1 MHPRPE
7 CLKKY
12 WIRSFLTMV
21 SVSLILSPGALAQEA
36 IWSSF
41 NSDGEKLFEDRD
53 YEKAEKLLLEAVKE
67 AEKLPPSDASKLLQS
82 LRVLRKVYLAMGK
95 GAQVA
100 QIEAR
105 MRSLG
110 DMTSGSST
118 SNGPTEDPATD
129 PALAQAKNSD
139 DVKQDESKNSEVSKD
154 TKTEDSKGVYR
165 DKEEPEKATQ
175 EKEFTISTQYRT
187 DKKDDSETSVEDS
200 DKPVVEPRE
209 IAMSRDIPGLYGG
222 SKKAHEVMRFV
233 GHAGWIKSL
242 DITPDGNKALSAS
255 QDNSI
260 RLWNVSTGKEIG
272 KFEGHD
278 DDVNCA
284 VFSPTGNNVL
294 SGGSDRTVRLWDID
308 LGTELKKFEG
318 HQNLVT
324 CVAFSEGG
332 SRIASGGYDGTV
344 RIWDMSTGK
353 QLKQLEGNLGTVRCL
368 AFTPDGEQL
377 VSGGTDKVVTL
388 WNVNTGT
395 VARKFT
401 GHKGEI
407 SSVAISP
414 DGSKLLSSSRDLTI
428 QLWDLS
434 TGEPLKLLSGHTNW
448 IQKAAFLSGDRAI
461 SGGLDKKIRFWDL
474 NYAKELD
481 SYQIPPYGMWSVA
494 FDKKGERVLTG
505 SDDFSIRLWRL
516 P

>member
-1 MHPRPE
+1 MPSRPVR
-7 CLKKY
+7 LKK
-12 WIRSFLTMV
+12 FLSHPLITLV
-21 SVSLILSPGALAQEA
+21 ALSLFLSPGAFAQEA
-36 IWSSF
+36 IWSSY
-41 NSDGEKLFEDRD
+41 NQDGEKFFEDKEYD
-53 YEKAEKLLLEAVKE
+53 KAEKVLLEAVKE

-82 LRVLRKVYLAMGK
+82 LRTLRKVYLALGK
-95 GAQVA
+95 GAQVS
-100 QIEAR
+100 QIEGR
-105 MRSLG
+105 LRSLG
-110 DMTSGSST
+110 DMTSGEST

-129 PALAQAKNSD
+129 PALAKAKASDDGDKSEVKNS
-139 DVKQDESKNSEVSKD
+139 QD
-154 TKTEDSKGVYR
+154 TKSEDSKGVYR
-165 DKEEPEKATQ
+165 DKEEPVKATQ

-187 DKKDDSETSVEDS
+187 DKKTDSDTSSGDS
-200 DKPVVEPRE
+200 DKPIIEPRQ
-209 IAMSRDIPGLYGG
+209 IAMSTPEIPGLYGG
-222 SKKAHEVMRFV
+222 SRKAHEVLQLI
-233 GHAGWIKSL
+233 GHSGWIKAL
-242 DITPDGNKALSAS
+242 DMTPDGNKALSGS

-260 RLWNVSTGKEIG
+260 RLWNVATGKEIG

-278 DDVNCA
+278 DDVNCV
-284 VFSPTGNNVL
+284 VFSPTGSNAL

-324 CVAFSEGG
+324 CVAFSESG

-344 RIWDMSTGK
+344 RIWDTSTGK
-353 QLKQLEGNLGTVRCL
+353 QLKQMEGNLGTVRCL

-377 VSGGTDKVVTL
+377 VSGGTDKIVTL

-407 SSVAISP
+407 SSLAISP
-414 DGSKLLSSSRDLTI
+414 DGSKVLSSSRDLTI

-448 IQKAAFLSGDRAI
+448 IQKAVFLSSDRVI
-461 SGGLDKKIRFWDL
+461 SGGLDKKIRIWDL
-474 NYAKELD
+474 NYAKEIE

-494 FDKKGERVLTG
+494 FDRKGERILTG